1 MGRSEK
7 TIMYLD
13 NPGEENTDEV
23 LRLSKERAEEIGI
36 GDMIVAS
43 TRGET
48 GVRAS
53 KLFKGFNVV
62 VVTHHTGFRQP
73 GVQELTQENRRM
85 IEENGG
91 KILTGTHVFMNVER
105 AIRSKFGTVYPTEIV
120 AQTLRLFGE
129 GMKVAVEIVAM
140 AADAGLIPADKDVLS
155 IAGTG
160 KGCDTAIVI
169 QPANSSRIFDMTIKE
184 IIAKPRTR

>member
-1 MGRSEK
+1 MAWSENA
-7 TIMYLD
+7 IMYFD
-13 NPGEENTDEV
+13 RSGEEDTEEV
-23 LRLSKERAEEIGI
+23 LKMTKKRAEELGI
-36 GDMIVAS
+36 RDIVVAS

-53 KLFKGFNVV
+53 EIFRGLNIV
-62 VVTHHTGFRQP
+62 VVTHHTGFKEP
-73 GVQELTQENRRM
+73 GVQELTEENRRI
-85 IEENGG
+85 IEKNGG
-91 KILTGTHVFMNVER
+91 KILTGTHAFMNVER
-105 AIRSKFGTVYPTEIV
+105 AIRNKFGAAYPTEII

-140 AADAGLIPADKDVLS
+140 AADAGLMPVDREVIG

-160 KGCDTAIVI
+160 KGADTAILV
-169 QPANSSRIFDMTIKE
+169 QPANSTRIFDMTVKE